1 MLLFQY
7 YMTAPELYFES
18 HDGTAIDGVVAHRE
32 EQASKIYNNS
42 NYCLLEHFNN
52 YIIKDK
58 KVSNVCVRME
68 TIRDADAC
76 SVKSFFRQPASEEVY
91 KIREVLKYT

>member
-1 MLLFQY
+1 MALNYGWVLIVSWDFQMLHFQY

-42 NYCLLEHFNN
+42 NNWTFIGSLNILT
-52 YIIKDK
+52 II
-58 KVSNVCVRME
+58 
-68 TIRDADAC
+68 
-76 SVKSFFRQPASEEVY
+76 
-91 KIREVLKYT
+91 L